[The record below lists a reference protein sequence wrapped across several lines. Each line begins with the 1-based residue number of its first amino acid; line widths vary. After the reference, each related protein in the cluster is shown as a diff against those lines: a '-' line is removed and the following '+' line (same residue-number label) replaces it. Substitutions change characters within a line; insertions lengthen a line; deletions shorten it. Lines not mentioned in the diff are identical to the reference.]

1 MRQKTVISMDEL
13 SYQKAFEYVE
23 LIAENTRQDQLVI
36 KKAIKVL
43 YNNKIKGEKAG
54 TKLRIMISKTKKVG
68 KLDEVFSFIKN
79 NANYRNLSEAEINE
93 VIKKLFSNYATDA
106 AMILFDN
113 IDEWAE

>member
-1 MRQKTVISMDEL
+1 MISMDEL

-43 YNNKIKGEKAG
+43 YNHKIKGEKAG
-54 TKLRIMISKTKKVG
+54 AKLRMMISKINQVG

-79 NANYRNLSEAEINE
+79 QADYRNLSETEINE
-93 VIKKLFSNYATDA
+93 VIKKLFGNYANDA

-113 IDEWAE
+113 IDEWTE

>member
-1 MRQKTVISMDEL
+1 MISMDEL

-54 TKLRIMISKTKKVG
+54 TKLRIMISKTNKVG

-79 NANYRNLSEAEINE
+79 CADYRNLSETEINE
-93 VIKKLFSNYATDA
+93 IIKKLFGNYANDA

>member
-1 MRQKTVISMDEL
+1 MDEI
-13 SYQKAFEYVE
+13 SYLRAFEYVKA
-23 LIAENTRQDQLVI
+23 IAENTRQDQSVI

-43 YNNKIKGEKAG
+43 YNHKIKGEKAG
-54 TKLRIMISKTKKVG
+54 AKLRMMISKINQVG

-79 NANYRNLSEAEINE
+79 QADYRNLSEAEIDE
-93 VIKKLFSNYATDA
+93 VIKKLFGNYATDA

>member
-1 MRQKTVISMDEL
+1 MISMDEL

-23 LIAENTRQDQLVI
+23 LIAENTRQNQSVI

-43 YNNKIKGEKAG
+43 CDNKIKGKKAG
-54 TKLRIMISKTKKVG
+54 AKLRMMISKTNKVG

-79 NANYRNLSEAEINE
+79 QANYRNLSEVEINE
-93 VIKKLFSNYATDA
+93 IIKKLFGNYANDA
-106 AMILFDN
+106 AIILFDN